1 MLWTKN
7 LLHAALAMF
16 LTMLGLAGLYVLAYA
31 DVLAV
36 AHLLVYVG
44 GVLILILFGIMLTNQ
59 TDPATGKNHLMTR
72 ESGRLFP
79 ISIGLS
85 FFLGLFWL
93 FTKGPWVNNL
103 PVTGDSKLKE
113 VGLGLLTEYA
123 FPFELAGVFLLIALI
138 GATFVAKSHD
148 WYSGNLFLVGVCVSV
163 CDRIIDIAIEKEYDF
178 RLDGNRIDFECG

>member
-1 MLWTKN
+1 MSPLVIAFLVLAMLTCGSALSMLWTKN

-72 ESGRLFP
+72 ESGRLLPF
-79 ISIGLS
+79 SIGLS

-93 FTKGPWVNNL
+93 FTKGPWINNL

-138 GATFVAKSHD
+138 GATFVGKNHD
-148 WYSGNLFLVGVCVSV
+148 
-163 CDRIIDIAIEKEYDF
+163 
-178 RLDGNRIDFECG
+178 

>member
-1 MLWTKN
+1 MSPLVIAFLVVALLTCGSALSMLWTKN
-7 LLHAALAMF
+7 LLHAALSLF

-59 TDPATGKNHLMTR
+59 TNQADPATGKNHLMTR
-72 ESGRLFP
+72 ESSRLLP
-79 ISIGLS
+79 MSIGLS

-93 FTKGPWVNNL
+93 FTKGPWMNNL
-103 PVTGDSKLKE
+103 PVTGKSKLRE

-138 GATFVAKSHD
+138 GATFVAKNHD
-148 WYSGNLFLVGVCVSV
+148 
-163 CDRIIDIAIEKEYDF
+163 
-178 RLDGNRIDFECG
+178 

>member
-59 TDPATGKNHLMTR
+59 TDPTTGKNHLMTR
-72 ESGRLFP
+72 ESSRL
-79 ISIGLS
+79 
-85 FFLGLFWL
+85 
-93 FTKGPWVNNL
+93 L
-103 PVTGDSKLKE
+103 P
-113 VGLGLLTEYA
+113 
-123 FPFELAGVFLLIALI
+123 F
-138 GATFVAKSHD
+138 
-148 WYSGNLFLVGVCVSV
+148 
-163 CDRIIDIAIEKEYDF
+163 
-178 RLDGNRIDFECG
+178 

>member
-7 LLHAALAMF
+7 LLHAALSMF

-44 GVLILILFGIMLTNQ
+44 GVLILILFGIMLTSQ
-59 TDPATGKNHLMTR
+59 TETSTSTNHLMTR
-72 ESGRLFP
+72 ESNRLLP
-79 ISIGLS
+79 LSVGLS

-93 FTKGPWVNNL
+93 FTKGPWINNL
-103 PVTGDSKLKE
+103 PVTGESKLRE
-113 VGLGLLTEYA
+113 VGVGLLLEYA

-148 WYSGNLFLVGVCVSV
+148 
-163 CDRIIDIAIEKEYDF
+163 
-178 RLDGNRIDFECG
+178 

>member
-1 MLWTKN
+1 MSPLVIAFLVLALLTCGSALSMLWTKN
-7 LLHAALAMF
+7 LLHAALSLF

-59 TDPATGKNHLMTR
+59 TNQTDTASSKNHLMTR
-72 ESGRLFP
+72 ESNLVFP
-79 ISIGLS
+79 LSIGLS

-93 FTKGPWVNNL
+93 FTKGPWMSNL
-103 PVTGDSKLKE
+103 PVTSESKLRE

-123 FPFELAGVFLLIALI
+123 LPFELAGVFLLIALI

-148 WYSGNLFLVGVCVSV
+148 
-163 CDRIIDIAIEKEYDF
+163 
-178 RLDGNRIDFECG
+178 

>member
-1 MLWTKN
+1 
-7 LLHAALAMF
+7 
-16 LTMLGLAGLYVLAYA
+16 
-31 DVLAV
+31 
-36 AHLLVYVG
+36 
-44 GVLILILFGIMLTNQ
+44 MLTNK
-59 TDPATGKNHLMTR
+59 TDVKTGKNHLMTR
-72 ESGRLFP
+72 ESNRLLP
-79 ISIGLS
+79 ISLGLS

-148 WYSGNLFLVGVCVSV
+148 
-163 CDRIIDIAIEKEYDF
+163 
-178 RLDGNRIDFECG
+178 

>member
-1 MLWTKN
+1 MSPLVIAFLVLAFLTCGSALSMLWTKN

-31 DVLAV
+31 DVVAV

-59 TDPATGKNHLMTR
+59 TDPATGKNHLTTR
-72 ESGRLFP
+72 ESNRLFP
-79 ISIGLS
+79 LSVGLS

-93 FTKGPWVNNL
+93 FTKGPWINSL
-103 PVTGDSKLKE
+103 PLASGSKLKD
-113 VGLGLLTEYA
+113 VGLGLLTDYA

-138 GATFVAKSHD
+138 GATFVAKNHD
-148 WYSGNLFLVGVCVSV
+148 
-163 CDRIIDIAIEKEYDF
+163 
-178 RLDGNRIDFECG
+178 

>member
-1 MLWTKN
+1 MSPLVIAFLVVALLTCGSALSMLWTKN
-7 LLHAALAMF
+7 LLHAALSLF

-59 TDPATGKNHLMTR
+59 TNQTDPATGKNHLMTR
-72 ESGRLFP
+72 ESSRLLP
-79 ISIGLS
+79 MSIGLS

-93 FTKGPWVNNL
+93 FTKGPWMNNL
-103 PVTGDSKLKE
+103 PVTGKSKLRE

-138 GATFVAKSHD
+138 GATFVAKNHD
-148 WYSGNLFLVGVCVSV
+148 
-163 CDRIIDIAIEKEYDF
+163 
-178 RLDGNRIDFECG
+178 

>member
-1 MLWTKN
+1 MSPLVIAFLVLALLTCGSALSMLWTKN

-36 AHLLVYVG
+36 APLLVYVG

-59 TDPATGKNHLMTR
+59 TNQADTASSKNHLMTR
-72 ESGRLFP
+72 ESSRLLP
-79 ISIGLS
+79 MSIGLS

-93 FTKGPWVNNL
+93 FTKGPWMNNL
-103 PVTGDSKLKE
+103 PVTGESKLRE

-138 GATFVAKSHD
+138 GATFVAKNHD
-148 WYSGNLFLVGVCVSV
+148 
-163 CDRIIDIAIEKEYDF
+163 
-178 RLDGNRIDFECG
+178 

>member
-1 MLWTKN
+1 
-7 LLHAALAMF
+7 
-16 LTMLGLAGLYVLAYA
+16 MLGLAGLYVLAYA

-59 TDPATGKNHLMTR
+59 TNQADPATGKNHLMTR
-72 ESGRLFP
+72 ESSRLLP
-79 ISIGLS
+79 MSIGLS

-93 FTKGPWVNNL
+93 FTKGPWMNNL
-103 PVTGDSKLKE
+103 PVTGKSKLRE

-138 GATFVAKSHD
+138 GATFVAKNHD
-148 WYSGNLFLVGVCVSV
+148 WYSGTLFLVGICLSFR
-163 CDRIIDIAIEKEYDF
+163 DRADDFAVEKEYDF
-178 RLDGNRIDFECG
+178 CLDGYRTDFKCS

>member
-1 MLWTKN
+1 MSPLVLAFLVLALLTCGSALSMLWTKN

-59 TDPATGKNHLMTR
+59 TDPSTGKNHLMTR
-72 ESGRLFP
+72 ESGRLLP
-79 ISIGLS
+79 ISVGLS

-93 FTKGPWVNNL
+93 FTKGPWIHSL
-103 PVTGDSKLKE
+103 PVTGESKLRE

-123 FPFELAGVFLLIALI
+123 FPFEYLKQCVFVKAPPLLMLPVI
-138 GATFVAKSHD
+138 V
-148 WYSGNLFLVGVCVSV
+148 Y
-163 CDRIIDIAIEKEYDF
+163 
-178 RLDGNRIDFECG
+178 

>member
-1 MLWTKN
+1 MSPLVIAFLVLALLTCGSALSMLWTKN

-59 TDPATGKNHLMTR
+59 TNQTNQTDTASSKNHLMTR
-72 ESGRLFP
+72 ESSRLLP
-79 ISIGLS
+79 MSIGLS

-93 FTKGPWVNNL
+93 FTKGPWMNNL
-103 PVTGDSKLKE
+103 PVTGDSKLRE

-138 GATFVAKSHD
+138 GATFVAKNHD
-148 WYSGNLFLVGVCVSV
+148 
-163 CDRIIDIAIEKEYDF
+163 
-178 RLDGNRIDFECG
+178 

>member
-1 MLWTKN
+1 MSPLVIAFLVVALLTCGSALSMLWTKN
-7 LLHAALAMF
+7 LLHAALSLF

-59 TDPATGKNHLMTR
+59 TNQADTASSKNHLMTR
-72 ESGRLFP
+72 ESSRLLP
-79 ISIGLS
+79 MSIGLS

-93 FTKGPWVNNL
+93 FTKGPWMNNL
-103 PVTGDSKLKE
+103 PVTGKSKLRE

-138 GATFVAKSHD
+138 GATFVAKNHD
-148 WYSGNLFLVGVCVSV
+148 
-163 CDRIIDIAIEKEYDF
+163 
-178 RLDGNRIDFECG
+178 

>member
-1 MLWTKN
+1 
-7 LLHAALAMF
+7 MF
-16 LTMLGLAGLYVLAYA
+16 LTMLGLAGLYVLAFA

-72 ESGRLFP
+72 ESGRLLP

-103 PVTGDSKLKE
+103 PVTGDSKLRE

-148 WYSGNLFLVGVCVSV
+148 WYSCNLFLVGVCVSF